1 METVFKALASHIA
14 LGIEAVAILAV
25 AIGSVEAV
33 VNALRIMFARASA
46 AEMREVW
53 MRYAR
58 WLVAGLT
65 FQLAGDIVH
74 TAIAPTWDEI
84 GRLGAIAVIRTFL
97 AYFLDRDMEERRR
110 LRNAENSEGPSS

>member
-1 METVFKALASHIA
+1 
-14 LGIEAVAILAV
+14 
-25 AIGSVEAV
+25 
-33 VNALRIMFARASA
+33 
-46 AEMREVW
+46 

-58 WLVAGLT
+58 WIVAGLT

-74 TAIAPTWDEI
+74 TAVAPTWDEI

-110 LRNAENSEGPSS
+110 LRQPESMTEKP

>member
-1 METVFKALASHIA
+1 MEELFKELAGHIA
-14 LGIEAVAILAV
+14 LGIEAVAVIVIAV
-25 AIGSVEAV
+25 GSIEAV
-33 VNALRIMFARASA
+33 INGLRIVATRARA
-46 AEMREVW
+46 AEMREMW

-74 TAIAPTWDEI
+74 TAVAPTWDEI

-110 LRNAENSEGPSS
+110 LRQPESMAEKP